1 MSEFLFFI
9 IGLLIGGCLGIVVI
23 SVLQIDRICEY
34 ESQIRKLKS
43 QITKDQKSETL
54 NK

>member
-9 IGLLIGGCLGIVVI
+9 IGLLIGGCLGTVV
-23 SVLQIDRICEY
+23 VCTVQIERICEY
-34 ESQIRKLKS
+34 EFQIRKLKT
-43 QITKDQKSETL
+43 QITKEQKSETL